1 MRQGSCLS
9 ESSNARWSD
18 ALRWSRGFAETP
30 AGLAEKPVVTLV
42 PTTSHAARLDSEPQ
56 PAAPKPFNL
65 ADYTLSPELVQVRA
79 RGGLPCRTCVR
90 AALALS

>member
-1 MRQGSCLS
+1 M
-9 ESSNARWSD
+9 
-18 ALRWSRGFAETP
+18 ALRFAEIP

-56 PAAPKPFNL
+56 PVAPKPFNL

-79 RGGLPCRTCVR
+79 RQAALLHVR